1 MLQNLKKITK
11 SKNLYPEL
19 LNNTSWRGESLLG
32 IVNSNNYFLF
42 YY

>member
-19 LNNTSWRGESLLG
+19 NNTSWRGESLLG
-32 IVNSNNYFLF
+32 IVNSNKYFLF